1 MRSKREQDLKQ
12 ALSAEST
19 SAAGQWIR
27 RLFVIFLWVS
37 FLTAGAILFVLGKE
51 AALLIAVFAGAGFWA
66 LEIFEARRRPSATV
80 GLKVTA
86 GPLLV
91 AGIIFLVTLISCLPT
106 LNIYFLVDDF
116 AFVHAFHNL
125 SPARFLQLLHMD
137 TGQFVWGD
145 ARQEFRPLY
154 SLFYFLAYCIWGVRP
169 WGYHLC
175 EMVLHAVVSVLVFL
189 IAEAVCPGNRRG
201 AGFTGMFA
209 AILFAVQPFNA
220 QATSLIVGVVA
231 ESLPAVLYL
240 IAFLFF
246 LYFRSS
252 GRTLHVGVSICA
264 FVCCLLTKESAITLP
279 LVLFSYDLLRTV
291 SVDSGTFS
299 RESLRK
305 SNKWRRLVLPYSA
318 YGLLLLAYLLWR
330 HKVFSSYVRE
340 ASWGRNIPAAAT
352 TSTGFFLHFSHFL
365 LRIRQLQVFDFDA
378 LFPYS
383 ALILGVILGLLL
395 VWSISFFLRNKN
407 PRSVAVVLY
416 FGVVWFL
423 ITNIPYLIES
433 HVTYHLYLPATGL
446 CIGIA
451 FLAFPPSG
459 ALSEEHRYSRVAG
472 MGLLL
477 IFAAIQMWKGD
488 AEYKRYG
495 DMSSRMAGQMAAG
508 LKDIPANGLVI
519 IWPGKSELI
528 DSGWGEEI
536 LPFSVQPPFA
546 ATDMYSYLRV
556 IEEPDMSCCGVG
568 EWWQKIEP
576 ALSAE
581 LARPPNEQITLYS
594 LSWNDGN
601 GTFQQTSRL
610 IPRSTL
616 GDCVS
621 TSLGGT
627 PNSIDSIDD
636 DQGIRLVRA
645 LTDLVKND
653 TNDPQKN

>member
-1 MRSKREQDLKQ
+1 MHSKRQQDLKQ

-19 SAAGQWIR
+19 SAASQWIR
-27 RLFVIFLWVS
+27 RLFFICLCGS
-37 FLTAGAILFVLGKE
+37 FLTAGTILFALGKE

-66 LEIFEARRRPSATV
+66 LEIFEARRRPGRTMA
-80 GLKVTA
+80 LKMTA

-91 AGIIFLVTLISCLPT
+91 SGIVFLIALMSCLPT

-125 SPARFLQLLHMD
+125 SPAQFLQLLHIDM
-137 TGQFVWGD
+137 GQFVWGD

-154 SLFYFLAYCIWGVRP
+154 SLFYFLAYRIWGVRP

-189 IAEAVCPGNRRG
+189 IAKAVCPGNRRG
-201 AGFTGMFA
+201 AVFAGMFA
-209 AILFAVQPFNA
+209 GILFAVQPFNA
-220 QATSLIVGVVA
+220 QATSLIVGLVA
-231 ESLPAVLYL
+231 ESLPAVFYL

-246 LYFRSS
+246 IYFRSS
-252 GRTLHVGVSICA
+252 GRILHVGFSICA
-264 FVCCLLTKESAITLP
+264 FAGCLLTKESAITLP
-279 LVLFSYDLLRTV
+279 LVLFSYDLLRIV
-291 SVDSGTFS
+291 SEDNGPFS
-299 RESLRK
+299 REWLR
-305 SNKWRRLVLPYSA
+305 NLNRWRRLVLPYSA

-340 ASWGRNIPAAAT
+340 AYWGRSIPAAAT
-352 TSTGFFLHFSHFL
+352 TSTGFSLHFSHFL
-365 LRIRQLQVFDFDA
+365 LRIWQLQVFDFDA
-378 LFPYS
+378 LFSYS

-395 VWSISFFLRNKN
+395 VWSISFFRRNKN
-407 PRSVAVVLY
+407 PKSMAVVLY

-433 HVTYHLYLPATGL
+433 HVTYHLYLPAIGL

-451 FLAFPPSG
+451 FLAFPPSD
-459 ALSEEHRYSRVAG
+459 ALYEEHRYSRVAG

-477 IFAAIQMWKGD
+477 ILATIQLWKGD

-495 DMSSRMAGQMAAG
+495 DMSSRMAGQLAAG

-528 DSGWGEEI
+528 ASGWGEEI

-546 ATDMYSYLRV
+546 ATDLYSNLRV

-576 ALSAE
+576 VLSTE
-581 LARPPNEQITLYS
+581 LAQPQNDEITLYS
-594 LSWNDGN
+594 LSWDDGT
-601 GTFQQTSRL
+601 GTFQQTNRV

-616 GDCVS
+616 SDCVA

-627 PNSIDSIDD
+627 PKSIDSIDK
-636 DQGIRLVRA
+636 DQGIRLVKT

-653 TNDPQKN
+653 RSDPRKN